1 MLSTMALFSF
11 EYLGMRF
18 GGMVHANCHDGYVPG
33 AHDPD
38 ALKMADL
45 VRDAVR
51 PCRRAAVVRA

>member
-1 MLSTMALFSF
+1 MALFSF